1 MARKVRILKKASSDL
16 EGILEYL
23 DREFGKPTAIQFF
36 KRVDT
41 LLSILI
47 NQPEIGALYSPERR
61 IFSFP
66 IEKQVRIFYRFTKSE
81 VVIISFFGVRQDPK
95 KTP

>member
-1 MARKVRILKKASSDL
+1 MARKVRILKKAATNL

-23 DREFGKPTAIQFF
+23 NRDFGKSTALQFF
-36 KRVDT
+36 KRVET

-47 NQPEIGALYSPERR
+47 NQPEIGTLYKLEKR

-66 IEKQVRIFYRFTKSE
+66 IEKQTRVFYRFTQTE
-81 VVIISFFGVRQDPK
+81 VVIISFFDVRQNPK